1 MSFVVALASP
11 LVRERCWRFLAVA
24 TRLFFLRWIFF
35 PHSPPPFGLQVFS
48 HHMAILSYNFQF
60 GLGCRVL
67 GVCRESVCCGIGVC
81 GCRRKCCGCAG
92 TGVHLVF
99 SEDRPASGNVAARLP
114 PLPPPSV
121 VWVGWRGGRVVF
133 GGCGLLRLKCFRRT
147 PAFFPSCVCLFGAVF
162 VTGPCSSFACN
173 SFFCFFA
180 LHKRPC
186 LFLTL
191 FRVPRS

>member
-1 MSFVVALASP
+1 M
-11 LVRERCWRFLAVA
+11 LAVFGCCHSSLLSA
-24 TRLFFLRWIFF
+24 LDFLSSF
-35 PHSPPPFGLQVFS
+35 PTSVRSAGFLTS
-48 HHMAILSYNFQF
+48 HGDTFVQLSI
-60 GLGCRVL
+60 RVGVSRV